1 MKKLPLFLLLLLL
14 VNFCWGQSDPQ
25 PNYLPILGQHPTLS
39 KNVYLL
45 SLIEEMPEVKS
56 LLKKDKAL
64 SAIASAKFDLLSE
77 SLKDCGKEAPCY
89 PAAFGFTAQEID
101 LIAERLKQLAKEN
114 TSLTSIVIRHLA
126 PSGMY
131 QLNASEDPA
140 LFLAKAWK
148 QDAATINHIIAVY
161 GRGEKPNY
169 PKIDSLGMNLNSSTY
184 LANIQ
189 ALSELAYVKY
199 EGTKIFYQL
208 TMGYAMDALAM
219 ARFERAGD
227 FEPMMEYENKAA
239 FVAVEATDWSK
250 YDYPLILIPGAGT
263 DNYLDSLS
271 SGGVLRCQLAFDA
284 YQKKKA
290 PFIMVSGGYVHP
302 YKVLHNEAIEMKRYL
317 LKLGVPESAILI
329 EPHAR
334 HTTTNMRNTAR
345 IMFRYGFPT
354 DRPSITVTTPA
365 QSSYIY
371 SDVMHNRCMRELGYH
386 AYSNGKR
393 LSATTAEFYPL
404 ITSLQIDTDEPL
416 DP

>member
-1 MKKLPLFLLLLLL
+1 MKKPPLFLLLLLL
-14 VNFCWGQSDPQ
+14 GGFCLGQNSPQ
-25 PNYLPILGQHPTLS
+25 TGYQPILGENPTQA

-45 SLIEEMPEVKS
+45 SLIEQMPEVKS
-56 LLKKDKAL
+56 LFEKDSEL
-64 SAIASAKFDLLSE
+64 AIVASAKFERLSQ
-77 SLKDCGKEAPCY
+77 SLKDCGKDATCY
-89 PAAFGFTAQEID
+89 PAALGFTDQEID
-101 LIAERLKQLAKEN
+101 LIAGRIEQLAKQHS
-114 TSLTSIVIRHLA
+114 SLLSISIEHLA

-131 QLNASEDPA
+131 QMNASDDAA
-140 LFLAKAWK
+140 LFLANAWK
-148 QDAATINHIIAVY
+148 QDAAAINHIIAIY

-189 ALSELAYVKY
+189 ALSELVLVKY
-199 EGTKIFYQL
+199 DGSKVFYQL
-208 TMGYAMDALAM
+208 TLGYAMDALAM

-227 FEPMMEYENKAA
+227 FEPMTEHENKAA
-239 FVAVEATDWSK
+239 LEAAKNTAWDQF
-250 YDYPLILIPGAGT
+250 DYPLILIPGAGT

-271 SGGVLRCQLAFDA
+271 SGGVVRSQLAFDA
-284 YQKKKA
+284 YKKKKA
-290 PFIMVSGGYVHP
+290 PFILVSGGYVHP

-329 EPHAR
+329 DPHAR

-365 QSSYIY
+365 QSAYIY
-371 SDVMHNRCMRELGYH
+371 SDVMHNRCMKELGYH
-386 AYSNGKR
+386 PYSNGKR
-393 LSATTAEFYPL
+393 LSATTAEFYPM
-404 ITSLQIDTDEPL
+404 ITSFQIDTDEPL